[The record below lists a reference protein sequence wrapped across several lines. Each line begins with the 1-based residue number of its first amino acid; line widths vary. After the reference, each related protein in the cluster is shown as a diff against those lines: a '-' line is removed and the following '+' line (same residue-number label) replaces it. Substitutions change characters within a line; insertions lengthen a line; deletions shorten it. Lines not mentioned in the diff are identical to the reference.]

1 MANIELKRGQKAQ
14 VDITFKNPAGDTVNF
29 SSDHSATL
37 TIRKKSVSGSV
48 EGEIV
53 DSLNSGTS
61 GNPATGNN
69 RITFVH
75 GPSQSPA
82 TTDNIQLKWSTAN
95 ATALP
100 NETLTVFGDLKIKK
114 TSGDDSGE
122 VIHSFR
128 LTFDIIPEII

>member
-14 VDITFKNPAGDTVNF
+14 VDITFKNAADQTVNF
-29 SSDHSATL
+29 STGGHSATL
-37 TIRKKSVSGSV
+37 TIRKKSSSGSV
-48 EGEIV
+48 DGEVI
-53 DSLNSGTS
+53 DFLNSTS
-61 GNPATGNN
+61 GLPATGDN

-82 TTDNIQLKWSTAN
+82 TTDNIQLKWSTVN

-100 NETLTVFGDLKIKK
+100 NETLTVFGDLKIVQSNE
-114 TSGDDSGE
+114 T
-122 VIHSFR
+122 IHSFR

>member
-14 VDITFKNPAGDTVNF
+14 VDITFKNSAGDTVDF
-29 SSDHSATL
+29 SSDYSATL

-48 EGEIV
+48 EGEVV
-53 DSLNSGTS
+53 DSLNSGTG

-69 RITFVH
+69 RITFVY
-75 GPSQSPA
+75 GPTQSPA

-100 NETLTVFGDLKIKK
+100 NETLTVFG
-114 TSGDDSGE
+114 
-122 VIHSFR
+122 
-128 LTFDIIPEII
+128 

>member
-14 VDITFKNPAGDTVNF
+14 VDITFKNSADQTVNF
-29 SSDHSATL
+29 STGGYSATL
-37 TIRKKSVSGSV
+37 TIRKKSSSGSV
-48 EGEIV
+48 DGEVI
-53 DSLNSGTS
+53 DFLNSTS
-61 GNPATGNN
+61 GLPATGDN

-82 TTDNIQLKWSTAN
+82 TTDNIQLKWSTVN

-100 NETLTVFGDLKIKK
+100 NETLTVFGDLKIVQSNE
-114 TSGDDSGE
+114 T
-122 VIHSFR
+122 IHSFR

>member
-14 VDITFKNPAGDTVNF
+14 VDITFKNSADQTVNF
-29 SSDHSATL
+29 SSGYTATL
-37 TIRKKSVSGSV
+37 TIRKKSSSGSV
-48 EGEIV
+48 DGEVI
-53 DSLNSGTS
+53 DFLNSTS
-61 GNPATGNN
+61 GQPSTGDN

-82 TTDNIQLKWSTAN
+82 TTDNIQLKWSTVN

-100 NETLTVFGDLKIKK
+100 NETLTVFGDLKIVQSNE
-114 TSGDDSGE
+114 T
-122 VIHSFR
+122 IHSFR